1 MDDSNTPEREIAR
14 LAAGDMAAFARLYDR
29 LGERLFAAARRMTG
43 SVEGAE
49 EAVQEVFVALVR
61 GREKLATVS
70 DLDGYVFTTL
80 RHSIGRRWRSL
91 ASQRRSLDGLRR
103 SIEEIHGTEGRV
115 TSAPRLPDDELAAAV
130 AALPDAQREVVALR
144 IDGGLSFEEIA
155 AAIDTNPNTA
165 ASRYRSALEKLRLT
179 LGAATKLPQHPV
191 RP

>member
-1 MDDSNTPEREIAR
+1 MDESSTPASELAR

-61 GREKLATVS
+61 GQEKLATVS
-70 DLDGYVFTTL
+70 DLDGYVFTAL

-103 SIEEIHGTEGRV
+103 TIEEIHGSKGRV
-115 TSAPRLPDDELAAAV
+115 MPAPRLPDDELAAAV
-130 AALPDAQREVVALR
+130 ATLPQIQAEVVALR

-155 AAIDTNPNTA
+155 AATGTSPNTA
-165 ASRYRSALEKLRLT
+165 ASRYRAALEKLRLT
-179 LGAATKLPQHPV
+179 LGAAANLSRHPV

>member
-1 MDDSNTPEREIAR
+1 VDDSNTSEREIDR

-29 LGERLFAAARRMTG
+29 LAERLFAAARRMTG

-103 SIEEIHGTEGRV
+103 TIEEIHGTEGRV
-115 TSAPRLPDDELAAAV
+115 LSAPRLPDDELTAAV
-130 AALPDAQREVVALR
+130 ATLPEAQRAVVALR

-155 AAIDTNPNTA
+155 AATGTSPNTA
-165 ASRYRSALEKLRLT
+165 ASRYRYALEKLRLA
-179 LGAATKLPQHPV
+179 LGAGENLSRHPV

>member
-80 RHSIGRRWRSL
+80 RHSIGRRGRSL
-91 ASQRRSLDGLRR
+91 ASERRSLDGLRR

-115 TSAPRLPDDELAAAV
+115 TSAPRRPDDELAAAV
-130 AALPDAQREVVALR
+130 AALPEAQAEVVALR
-144 IDGGLSFEEIA
+144 IDGGLSFEDIA
-155 AAIDTNPNTA
+155 AATDTNPNTA

-179 LGAATKLPQHPV
+179 LGAATKLARHPV